1 MRSAQTFSKLFTLL
15 DVSVMRLMTASS
27 AAPPFPGAAA
37 SAFVA
42 IFELYKKF
50 SSDRLSLGKAQ
61 KTSGEPEGV
70 KNLNKLKLLNYKLPP
85 FPVR

>member
-1 MRSAQTFSKLFTLL
+1 MRSAQTFSKLFTFL
-15 DVSVMRLMTASS
+15 DVSVMRMRWMTASS

-42 IFELYKKF
+42 IFEIYKKI

-61 KTSGEPEGV
+61 KTSGEPEV
-70 KNLNKLKLLNYKLPP
+70 SKKFKQI
-85 FPVR
+85 